1 MKVFNIVDAMG
12 YLKDRYGSENM
23 PSCEETLRRAIRT
36 GDLKVQEAG
45 DPGRK
50 GYTITEQDLVD
61 YAEKRMSRLGKSRKR
76 IEIHQGAVPVAY
88 RMEEMVKFP
97 DLYEKYLNGTLDKDQ
112 YLLALFHE
120 KTKWETK
127 MKQYKEDLARVEME
141 RLKLENEIHDCQ
153 SAIESFAI
161 GIQSM

>member
-1 MKVFNIVDAMG
+1 
-12 YLKDRYGSENM
+12 
-23 PSCEETLRRAIRT
+23 
-36 GDLKVQEAG
+36 
-45 DPGRK
+45 
-50 GYTITEQDLVD
+50 
-61 YAEKRMSRLGKSRKR
+61 MSRLGKSRKR